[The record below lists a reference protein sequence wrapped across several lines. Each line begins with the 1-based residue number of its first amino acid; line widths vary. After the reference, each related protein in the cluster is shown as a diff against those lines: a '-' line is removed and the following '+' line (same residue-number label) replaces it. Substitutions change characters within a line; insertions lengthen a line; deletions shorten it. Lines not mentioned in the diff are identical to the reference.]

1 MIRRWV
7 CRLVWGWCRDAYF
20 GSHTFGRMEHSV
32 PGVRDFSYDERF
44 NDLHVIIRG
53 KPRDEWS
60 APEPGPPP
68 SGVDTQPLLAN
79 SSP

>member
-7 CRLVWGWCRDAYF
+7 CRLVWKWCRAAYF
-20 GSHTFGRMEHSV
+20 GSDSFARMERTV
-32 PGVRDFSYDERF
+32 PGVRDMSYDPHF

-60 APEPGPPP
+60 APEPQGPLP
-68 SGVDTQPLLAN
+68 SGVE
-79 SSP
+79 SSPVHSQA